1 MGTCSS
7 EIKSLLDHHK
17 TASESQ
23 RITFTA
29 PKLHKAVL
37 PRKSSLEILNRRTKV
52 SAKQKVQEVGGG

>member
-23 RITFTA
+23 RITA

-52 SAKQKVQEVGGG
+52 SAKQRVQEVGGG